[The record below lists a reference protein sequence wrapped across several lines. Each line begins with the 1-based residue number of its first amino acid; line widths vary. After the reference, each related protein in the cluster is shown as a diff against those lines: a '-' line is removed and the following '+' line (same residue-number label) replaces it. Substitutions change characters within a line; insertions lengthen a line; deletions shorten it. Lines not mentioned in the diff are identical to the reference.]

1 MKLILRCVHF
11 SSSFYKVEE
20 YFVEFL
26 KVDDDTTSL
35 ELFEVLKD
43 MKIDIAMTQVSGL
56 ISYFS
61 MYRETG
67 FGDAMMKLVLHRFLF
82 KNALF
87 VEKKQFDETSDNET
101 ILSLE

>member
-1 MKLILRCVHF
+1 MDCTLDASHQEKMKLILRCVHF

-43 MKIDIAMTQVSGL
+43 MKIDIAMT
-56 ISYFS
+56 
-61 MYRETG
+61 
-67 FGDAMMKLVLHRFLF
+67 
-82 KNALF
+82 
-87 VEKKQFDETSDNET
+87 
-101 ILSLE
+101 